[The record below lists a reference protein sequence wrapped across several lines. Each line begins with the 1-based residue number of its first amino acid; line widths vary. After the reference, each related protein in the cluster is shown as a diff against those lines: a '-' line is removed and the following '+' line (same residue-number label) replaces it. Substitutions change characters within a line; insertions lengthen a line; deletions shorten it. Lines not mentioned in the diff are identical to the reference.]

1 MICMAAHFQD
11 IKMYEAIYLI
21 FDYKTTLVNKAMLK
35 IDIER
40 NLNGNYTILRINM
53 LDWLIFWYLTP
64 LSAIF
69 QLYHGDQF

>member
-1 MICMAAHFQD
+1 MYTLRAHMICMAAHFQD

-53 LDWLIFWYLTP
+53 LD
-64 LSAIF
+64 
-69 QLYHGDQF
+69 

>member
-1 MICMAAHFQD
+1 MAAHFQD

-53 LDWLIFWYLTP
+53 LD
-64 LSAIF
+64 
-69 QLYHGDQF
+69 